1 MLVRQTMNDLSS
13 FQVTLVEK
21 LFLILQNSGEKSL
34 PPTNPA
40 AALYKEGL
48 KTQQVSS
55 TNLS

>member
-1 MLVRQTMNDLSS
+1 MLVRQTRNDLSP

-21 LFLILQNSGEKSL
+21 LFLILQNSGEKNL
-34 PPTNPA
+34 PPTNH

-55 TNLS
+55 VNLS

>member
-1 MLVRQTMNDLSS
+1 MLVRQTRNDLSP

-34 PPTNPA
+34 PPTNH

-55 TNLS
+55 VNLS